1 MPNAFELLQSLING
15 LGVGL
20 VYGLIAIGFCV
31 IYNASGIV
39 NFAQGVFVML
49 GGMFAHTLLTRLG
62 LPMLAAAL
70 ISIVLVAMV
79 GVLVQVLVIN
89 PMWQRKAPLFAII
102 LATLAVQLLIEQIVI
117 LTLGDQPRTY
127 PEFTLGGP
135 LKLGPIAI
143 GYQLFWI
150 LGCGAL
156 MVVALQLFF
165 NRTRVG
171 RALRACSQNRE
182 AAALLGIPVA
192 SMLMLSFAL
201 SAALGAA
208 AGILITPTQY
218 TAYSVDGPFGINGF
232 IAAIIGG
239 FGSAPAALVGG
250 TLLGV
255 VQAGAIVFFGA
266 GYKNVVALT
275 ILLIVLLFFPNGLFG
290 GWGKRVLRE
299 KHARAHRLRT
309 PRADVLH
316 GGFEEHG
323 GRCATRR
330 RPQRRSLR
338 SLRGRFQSGGGPAR
352 LHRGIRSKPVQLS
365 NRARPCA
372 CDPRLRA

>member
-1 MPNAFELLQSLING
+1 MPSVVELVQSLVNG
-15 LGVGL
+15 VGIGL

-49 GGMFAHTLLTRLG
+49 GGMFAHSLLTQLG
-62 LPMLAAAL
+62 VPMVLSAL
-70 ISIVLVAMV
+70 ISIVLVAAV
-79 GVLVQVLVIN
+79 GLAVQFLIIS
-89 PMWQRKAPLFAII
+89 PMWKRKAPLFAII
-102 LATLAVQLLIEQIVI
+102 LATLAVQLLIEQVVI

-135 LKLGPIAI
+135 LKIGPIAF

-156 MVVALQLFF
+156 MVLALTLFF

-182 AAALLGIPVA
+182 AAALLGIPVGN
-192 SMLMLSFAL
+192 MLMLSFAL

-218 TAYSVDGPFGINGF
+218 TAYGVGGPFGINGF

-250 TLLGV
+250 IFLGV
-255 VQAGAIVFFGA
+255 VQSGAIVFFGA
-266 GYKNVVALT
+266 GFKNVVALT
-275 ILLIVLLFFPNGLFG
+275 ILLIVLLFFPSGLFG
-290 GWGKRVLRE
+290 GLAKR
-299 KHARAHRLRT
+299 A
-309 PRADVLH
+309 
-316 GGFEEHG
+316 
-323 GRCATRR
+323 
-330 RPQRRSLR
+330 
-338 SLRGRFQSGGGPAR
+338 
-352 LHRGIRSKPVQLS
+352 
-365 NRARPCA
+365 
-372 CDPRLRA
+372 

>member
-1 MPNAFELLQSLING
+1 MTELVQSLVNG
-15 LGVGL
+15 VGIGL

-49 GGMFAHTLLTRLG
+49 GGMFAHTLLTRMG
-62 LPMLAAAL
+62 LPIALAAL
-70 ISIVLVAMV
+70 LSIVLVAAV
-79 GVLVQVLVIN
+79 GILVQLLVIQ
-89 PMWQRKAPLFAII
+89 PMWKRKAPLFAII

-127 PEFTLGGP
+127 PNFTAGGP
-135 LKLGPIAI
+135 LKLGAIAFD
-143 GYQLFWI
+143 YQLFWV
-150 LGCGAL
+150 LGCGLL
-156 MVVALQLFF
+156 MVWALSLFF

-182 AAALLGIPVA
+182 AAALLGIPV
-192 SMLMLSFAL
+192 SRMLMLSFAL

-250 TLLGV
+250 ILLGV
-255 VQAGAIVFFGA
+255 VQAGAIVVFGA
-266 GYKNVVALT
+266 GFKNVVALS
-275 ILLIVLLFFPNGLFG
+275 ILLIVLLFFPSGLFG
-290 GWGKRVLRE
+290 GFGK
-299 KHARAHRLRT
+299 K
-309 PRADVLH
+309 
-316 GGFEEHG
+316 
-323 GRCATRR
+323 
-330 RPQRRSLR
+330 
-338 SLRGRFQSGGGPAR
+338 
-352 LHRGIRSKPVQLS
+352 I
-365 NRARPCA
+365 
-372 CDPRLRA
+372 

>member
-1 MPNAFELLQSLING
+1 MPSITELAQSLING
-15 LGVGL
+15 VGIGL

-49 GGMFAHTLLTRLG
+49 GGMFTHALLTRLG
-62 LPMLAAAL
+62 LPIPISAL
-70 ISIVLVAMV
+70 ISIVLVALV
-79 GVLVQVLVIN
+79 GVLVQILIIS
-89 PMWQRKAPLFAII
+89 PMWKRNAPLFAII

-117 LTLGDQPRTY
+117 LTMGDQPRTY
-127 PEFTLGGP
+127 PEFSLGGP
-135 LKLGPIAI
+135 LMLGPIAI
-143 GYQLFWI
+143 DYQLFWI

-156 MVVALQLFF
+156 MVILLTLFF
-165 NRTRVG
+165 NKTRAG

-182 AAALLGIPVA
+182 AAALLGIPVGA
-192 SMLMLSFAL
+192 MLMLSFAL

-250 TLLGV
+250 VLLGV
-255 VQAGAIVFFGA
+255 VQSGAIVVFGA

-275 ILLIVLLFFPNGLFG
+275 ILLIVLLFFPRGLFG
-290 GWGKRVLRE
+290 GLGKR
-299 KHARAHRLRT
+299 
-309 PRADVLH
+309 
-316 GGFEEHG
+316 
-323 GRCATRR
+323 
-330 RPQRRSLR
+330 
-338 SLRGRFQSGGGPAR
+338 
-352 LHRGIRSKPVQLS
+352 I
-365 NRARPCA
+365 
-372 CDPRLRA
+372 

>member
-1 MPNAFELLQSLING
+1 VPSVVELVQSLVNG
-15 LGVGL
+15 VGIGL

-49 GGMFAHTLLTRLG
+49 GGMFAYSFLAGMKLPLVLAAVLSILLT
-62 LPMLAAAL
+62 AA
-70 ISIVLVAMV
+70 V
-79 GVLVQVLVIN
+79 GVLVQVLIIR
-89 PMWQRKAPLFAII
+89 PMWERKAPMFAII

-127 PEFTLGGP
+127 PEFTTGGP
-135 LKLGPIAI
+135 LKIGSIAI

-156 MVVALQLFF
+156 MVGALQLFF

-182 AAALLGIPVA
+182 AAALLGIPVGA
-192 SMLMLSFAL
+192 MLMLSFAL

-218 TAYSVDGPFGINGF
+218 TAYSVGGPFGVNGF

-239 FGSAPAALVGG
+239 FGSAPAALAGG
-250 TLLGV
+250 ILLGV
-255 VQAGAIVFFGA
+255 VQSGAIVVFGA

-275 ILLIVLLFFPNGLFG
+275 ILLIVLLFFPKGLFG
-290 GWGKRVLRE
+290 GLAK
-299 KHARAHRLRT
+299 K
-309 PRADVLH
+309 
-316 GGFEEHG
+316 
-323 GRCATRR
+323 
-330 RPQRRSLR
+330 Q
-338 SLRGRFQSGGGPAR
+338 
-352 LHRGIRSKPVQLS
+352 
-365 NRARPCA
+365 
-372 CDPRLRA
+372 

>member
-1 MPNAFELLQSLING
+1 MPSAVELVQSLVNG
-15 LGVGL
+15 VGIGL

-49 GGMFAHTLLTRLG
+49 GGMLTHAMLMRLG
-62 LPMLAAAL
+62 WPVAVSAVVSVVLAAG
-70 ISIVLVAMV
+70 I
-79 GVLVQVLVIN
+79 GVLVQVAIIR
-89 PMWQRKAPLFAII
+89 PMLQRKAPLFAII
-102 LATLAVQLLIEQIVI
+102 LATLAVQLLIEQIII
-117 LTLGDQPRTY
+117 LTMGDQPRTY
-127 PEFTLGGP
+127 PGFSAGGP

-156 MVVALQLFF
+156 MVLLLTLFF

-182 AAALLGIPVA
+182 AAALLGVPVNA
-192 SMLMLSFAL
+192 MLMLSFAL

-218 TAYSVDGPFGINGF
+218 TAYGVGGPFGTNGF

-250 TLLGV
+250 VLLGV
-255 VQAGAIVFFGA
+255 VQSAAIVVVGA

-275 ILLIVLLFFPNGLFG
+275 ILLIVLLLFPHGLFG
-290 GWGKRVLRE
+290 GLGKRV
-299 KHARAHRLRT
+299 
-309 PRADVLH
+309 
-316 GGFEEHG
+316 
-323 GRCATRR
+323 
-330 RPQRRSLR
+330 
-338 SLRGRFQSGGGPAR
+338 
-352 LHRGIRSKPVQLS
+352 
-365 NRARPCA
+365 
-372 CDPRLRA
+372 